1 MSFADLSNKRRLG
14 LNKYIT
20 LFCEMKLRDKLR
32 KEVIAWSCSVKKVL
46 LKISQNLYLKTT
58 VLESL
63 FNKNA
68 GLSTEIVL
76 KRDSNTG
83 VFG

>member
-1 MSFADLSNKRRLG
+1 
-14 LNKYIT
+14 
-20 LFCEMKLRDKLR
+20 MKLRDKLR

>member
-1 MSFADLSNKRRLG
+1 MSFVDLSNNLLLGFVRLG

-63 FNKNA
+63 F
-68 GLSTEIVL
+68 
-76 KRDSNTG
+76 
-83 VFG
+83 